1 MKKRKA
7 FYRSS
12 LRLNGWFVFIK
23 DGKMSA
29 PVGGEYFL
37 IHKSDL
43 SGFNTGFD
51 YGVPTPAHNINK
63 EMKTDLIRAYATR
76 KTLVERNNV
85 IPPDMQFSIERE
97 KNLRLILQVNKL
109 S

>member
-1 MKKRKA
+1 MKKRKV
-7 FYRSS
+7 FYRSD

-29 PVGGEYFL
+29 PVGGEYWL

-43 SGFNTGFD
+43 FDFNVGYD
-51 YGVPTPAHNINK
+51 YGVPTPAHTINNETK
-63 EMKTDLIRAYATR
+63 RVLIEAYATR
-76 KTLVERNNV
+76 MTLVERNNV
-85 IPPDMQFSIERE
+85 IPPDMQFGVERG
-97 KNLRLILQVNKL
+97 KNLSLMLQINKL